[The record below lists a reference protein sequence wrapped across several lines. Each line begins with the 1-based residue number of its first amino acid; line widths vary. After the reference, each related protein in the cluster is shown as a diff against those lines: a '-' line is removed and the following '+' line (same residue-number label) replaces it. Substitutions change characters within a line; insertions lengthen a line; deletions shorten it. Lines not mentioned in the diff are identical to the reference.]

1 LTEAF
6 AQLLADPDARIRMGT
21 AARAVFEGSQ
31 GATQF
36 TVDRIA
42 AIYEKVLDR

>member
-1 LTEAF
+1 
-6 AQLLADPDARIRMGT
+6 MGE
-21 AARAVFEGSQ
+21 AARSVFEGSK

-42 AIYEKVLDR
+42 AIYEEVRKK

>member
-1 LTEAF
+1 MTEAF
-6 AQLLADPDARIRMGT
+6 AQLLRDPDARATMGA

-42 AIYEKVLDR
+42 AIYEKVLSR